1 MDVETLDCDV
11 CNAKITDFENDLFH
25 FSGKLKNK
33 ISGHIHLCAKCKEY
47 LKPPIFDFDEALQ
60 KRKLIL
66 KGGARTSDETNA
78 GL

>member
-11 CNAKITDFENDLFH
+11 CAAKITNFENDLFH

-33 ISGHIHLCAKCKEY
+33 ISGHIHLCAKCKED
-47 LKPPIFDFDEALQ
+47 LKPSFFDFDEALQ
-60 KRKLIL
+60 KKIDFER
-66 KGGARTSDETNA
+66 RTSDETNA